1 MLNPSAT
8 AGAAPIRAAYVPPF
22 PPRHVK
28 PLAVTEMWRVAR
40 HNYLAIWPA
49 LAFERDLFGR
59 RFGLRDVIVCNSP
72 EFVHYAFVERH
83 ENFQRKS
90 PQHRHALMPLLGDG
104 LFVSDGPLW
113 RERRRVV
120 APVTHVSRLA
130 ELAPAITEAARE
142 RREQWRQLDPAKPI
156 DVLHEMGQLTAEI
169 ICRTI
174 FGRRLGAEAAGTVV
188 AAFAEYQRGIG
199 QTDLMSVLGVPDWFP
214 RYIGRRERAAAKRIH
229 GVVDGLIADIL
240 DRPQGQEASLI
251 RAMAEA
257 KVPGTDAPMDR
268 RAFRNEAIVL
278 FMAGHE
284 TTANTLAWALFIM
297 SQDAHS
303 AARLRAE
310 ADAVLGGRVPGMA
323 DLPNLPFA
331 RAVIDETLRLYP
343 PVPMLSREAL
353 GPDQIGNRAV
363 KKGSI
368 ILVSPWLLHRRPALW
383 ENADAFIPDRFLPG
397 APKPP
402 RHAYIPFSVGPRICT
417 GQHLGL
423 AEATICLATL
433 AGSFRLTLE
442 PGHSVM
448 PVSRLTLRPGE
459 TLPMRIAPF
468 G

>member
-1 MLNPSAT
+1 MPDDM
-8 AGAAPIRAAYVPPF
+8 APARAAYVPPF
-22 PPRHVK
+22 PHRHVT
-28 PLAVTEMWRVAR
+28 PLPVLEMWRVAR
-40 HNYLAIWPA
+40 SNYLAIWPA
-49 LAFERDLFGR
+49 ISFERDILGR
-59 RFGLRDVIVCNSP
+59 RFWLRDVVVCNSP
-72 EFVHYAFVERH
+72 ETVHYAFVERH

-90 PQHRHALMPLLGDG
+90 PQHRHALKPLLGDG

-120 APVTHVSRLA
+120 APVTHVSRLG
-130 ELAPAITEAARE
+130 ELAPAITEAAAE
-142 RREQWRQLDPAKPI
+142 RREQWRALDPAKPI

-174 FGRRLGAEAAGTVV
+174 FGRKLGRDAAGTVV
-188 AAFAEYQRGIG
+188 AAFAEYQAGIG
-199 QTDLMSVLGVPDWFP
+199 QTDLMSLLGVPDWFP
-214 RYIGRRERAAAKRIH
+214 RFTSRAVRAAAKRIH
-229 GVVDGLIADIL
+229 AVVDGLIADIL
-240 DRPQGQEASLI
+240 DGGGGGEASLI

-284 TTANTLAWALFIM
+284 TTANTLAWALFIL
-297 SQDAHS
+297 SQDEHS
-303 AARLRAE
+303 AERLRAE
-310 ADAVLGGRVPGMA
+310 VAALGGRVPTMA
-323 DLPNLPFA
+323 DLPSLPFT
-331 RAVIDETLRLYP
+331 RAVVDETLRLYP
-343 PVPMLSREAL
+343 PVPLLSREAL
-353 GPDQIGNRAV
+353 GPDRIGNRDIR
-363 KKGSI
+363 KGSI
-368 ILVSPWLLHRRPALW
+368 VLVCPWLLHRRPSLW
-383 ENADAFIPDRFLPG
+383 PDADAFIPDRFLPG

-442 PGHSVM
+442 PGHEVM

-459 TLPMRIAPF
+459 TLPMRIAPIA